1 MFLDSFQTINKSST
15 QLICSSR
22 FTSSLISHSICVP
35 RFDGPNFPVDEETN
49 SVRKIKT
56 WSRMLHFKS
65 LAEGDL
71 FLDVCN
77 RVKYRMVQLIKAY
90 KTRYDWFGILFLAR
104 FKSQCFKL
112 HTRESF
118 HDLEAGNSCPLK
130 KGTLNSEVL
139 SLEIQTS
146 YRVVVTSAKWKGD
159 TPSRGGATLGQWG
172 EAAKKVDSGWGRP
185 RENTL

>member
-1 MFLDSFQTINKSST
+1 
-15 QLICSSR
+15 
-22 FTSSLISHSICVP
+22 
-35 RFDGPNFPVDEETN
+35 
-49 SVRKIKT
+49 
-56 WSRMLHFKS
+56 MLHFKS

-118 HDLEAGNSCPLK
+118 HDLEAGNTEEGNTEQWSFVSRNPYKLHSGGDQCKVERWYTFPRRCHSRAVGRGSK
-130 KGTLNSEVL
+130 KGGPWVGET
-139 SLEIQTS
+139 
-146 YRVVVTSAKWKGD
+146 KGKHLIN
-159 TPSRGGATLGQWG
+159 PLGGGAGHWNHCWQ
-172 EAAKKVDSGWGRP
+172 AARYRAG
-185 RENTL
+185 